1 MVSSGMPPPSGD
13 DARRATERFEELL
26 DRCERLRAGGLP
38 FDELGEVGRL
48 YRAHSARLARLR
60 EHDDDPEAI
69 RHLNA
74 LCVRAYSF
82 LYVPPASERSLRT
95 LFFER
100 LPDALGRTWRVQV
113 LAWALLLTGI
123 VLGSA
128 VAWRDPQSLHALMPG
143 GFGYTPDQIDR
154 LIASPAARADFLGR
168 SAVPVT
174 MNAFFGS
181 ALFAH
186 NTRVGLLSFA
196 TGMLGGVPTV
206 LLHLYNGIMLGAFA
220 AIFFRDPLPLAFL
233 AWILPHGI
241 PELTAITLCAA
252 AGLCLGGAVAAPG
265 RQGRRRALREAVN
278 PALLLF
284 AGSIPLFALA
294 AVAESFVRESTLGTA
309 PRLAIGAAFAAGL
322 VAALLAVRRFSRR
335 VPVDA
340 AWLGELMAP
349 LRGGSPGSGSAPGP

>member
-1 MVSSGMPPPSGD
+1 MAATD
-13 DARRATERFEELL
+13 TERFEALL

-38 FDELGEVGRL
+38 FDELSELGRL
-48 YRAHSARLARLR
+48 YRAHMTRLARLR
-60 EHDDDPEAI
+60 ERADDPEAI

-82 LYVPPASERSLRT
+82 LYVPPPSERSLRT
-95 LFFER
+95 LFLER
-100 LPDALGRTWRVQV
+100 IPDALGRTWRVQV
-113 LAWALLLTGI
+113 VAWGLLLTGI
-123 VLGSA
+123 ALGGA
-128 VAWRDPQSLHALMPG
+128 LVRRDPQSLHAFLPTG
-143 GFGYTPDQIDR
+143 CGYTPDRIDR
-154 LIASPAARADFLGR
+154 LIASPAARAEFLAR

-186 NTRVGLLSFA
+186 NTRVGLLAFA
-196 TGMLGGVPTV
+196 TGMLAGVPTV
-206 LLHLYNGIMLGAFA
+206 ILHLYNGILLGAFA
-220 AIFFRDPLPLAFL
+220 AIFFRDPLPLDFL

-252 AGLCLGGAVAAPG
+252 AGLLLGGAVAAPG
-265 RQGRRRALREAVN
+265 RRGRRQALREAVN

-294 AVAESFVRESTLGTA
+294 ALTESFVRESTLGTA
-309 PRLAIGAAFAAGL
+309 PRLAIAGAFATGLAGT
-322 VAALLAVRRFSRR
+322 LLAVRRFARR

-340 AWLGELMAP
+340 AWLGELIAP
-349 LRGGSPGSGSAPGP
+349 RRGGSPGSGSVPRP